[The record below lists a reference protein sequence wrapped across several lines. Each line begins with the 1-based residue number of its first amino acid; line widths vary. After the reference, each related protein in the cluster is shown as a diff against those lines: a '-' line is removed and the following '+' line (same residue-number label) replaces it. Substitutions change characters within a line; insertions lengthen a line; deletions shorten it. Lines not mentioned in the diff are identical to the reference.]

1 MAGKQNDTFE
11 QIIAEAIEREK
22 RINKEHPERH
32 GYGMVDGEADDLIR
46 RLEAVAKKEEL
57 AQRVKSDRLV
67 QRIKIVNND
76 YLYSHS
82 PEEIALRNIY
92 RDKVNRAEKKVM
104 DELSARSREI
114 YGLRDIGEKLKDI
127 GAIYGIHVSNVS
139 RDYYKSV
146 DKLREELYK
155 ILGQERE
162 Q

>member
-11 QIIAEAIEREK
+11 QIVAEAIEREK

-32 GYGMVDGEADDLIR
+32 GYGMVEGEADDLIR

-57 AQRVKSDRLV
+57 AQGVKSDRLV

-82 PEEIALRNIY
+82 PEEIAIRNIY

-139 RDYYKSV
+139 RDYYKSI

-162 Q
+162 E

>member
-11 QIIAEAIEREK
+11 QIVAEAIEREK

-32 GYGMVDGEADDLIR
+32 GYGMIEGEADDLIR

-57 AQRVKSDRLV
+57 AQRVKCDRLV
-67 QRIKIVNND
+67 QRIKIANND

-82 PEEIALRNIY
+82 PEEIAIRNIY

-139 RDYYKSV
+139 RDYYKSI